1 MGTHAMMKLVLAVVQ
16 DIDAD
21 SAMKALTEGGF
32 RVTRMAS
39 TGGFFRQGNSTIFCA
54 TEEND
59 VDKVVEI
66 LKVTCQ
72 KRTRLHPVH
81 LDPTEPI
88 AMGVAY
94 TEIPIG
100 GATVFVLDV
109 ARFEQI

>member
-1 MGTHAMMKLVLAVVQ
+1 MKLVLAVVQ

-21 SAMKALTEGGF
+21 AAMKSLTEAGL
-32 RVTRMAS
+32 RVTRIAT
-39 TGGFFRQGNSTIFCA
+39 TGGFFRQGNSTLFCA
-54 TEEND
+54 TQDDEVE
-59 VDKVVEI
+59 KVI
-66 LKVTCQ
+66 NLLKATCQ

-100 GATVFVLDV
+100 GATVFVFDV

>member
-1 MGTHAMMKLVLAVVQ
+1 MMKLVLAVVQ

-21 SAMKALTEGGF
+21 AAMKALTEGGF

-39 TGGFFRQGNSTIFCA
+39 TGGFFRQGNSTIFCV
-54 TEEND
+54 TMEEE
-59 VDKVVEI
+59 VDQVIEI
-66 LKVTCQ
+66 LKVTCRQ
-72 KRTRLHPVH
+72 RTRLHPVH

-100 GATVFVLDV
+100 GATVFVVDV
-109 ARFEQI
+109 ARFVQI

>member
-1 MGTHAMMKLVLAVVQ
+1 MKLVLAVVQ
-16 DIDAD
+16 DIDSDA
-21 SAMKALTEGGF
+21 AMKSLTEAGF
-32 RVTRMAS
+32 RVTRIAT

-54 TEEND
+54 TKDDE
-59 VDKVVEI
+59 VDKVI
-66 LKVTCQ
+66 TLLKATCQ

-100 GATVFVLDV
+100 GATVFVIDV

>member
-1 MGTHAMMKLVLAVVQ
+1 MKLVLAIVQ

-21 SAMKALTEGGF
+21 ATIRALTDQGF
-32 RVTRMAS
+32 RVTRTAS
-39 TGGFFRQGNSTIFCA
+39 TGGFFRQGNTTLFCA
-54 TEEND
+54 TED
-59 VDKVVEI
+59 DKVEVVI
-66 LKVTCQ
+66 GVLRTTCQ
-72 KRTRLHPVH
+72 RRTRLHPVH

-94 TEIPIG
+94 TEVAIG

>member
-1 MGTHAMMKLVLAVVQ
+1 MKLVLAVVQ

-21 SAMKALTEGGF
+21 AAMKSLTEAGF
-32 RVTRMAS
+32 RVTRIAT
-39 TGGFFRQGNSTIFCA
+39 TGGFFRQGNSTLFCA
-54 TEEND
+54 TQND
-59 VDKVVEI
+59 GVDQVI
-66 LKVTCQ
+66 TLLKATCQ

-100 GATVFVLDV
+100 GATVFVFDV

>member
-1 MGTHAMMKLVLAVVQ
+1 MKLVLAVVQ

-21 SAMKALTEGGF
+21 AALKALTEAGF
-32 RVTRMAS
+32 RVTRVAS
-39 TGGFFRQGNSTIFCA
+39 TGGFFRQGNSTLFCA
-54 TEEND
+54 TKDED
-59 VDKVVEI
+59 VEKVIGI
-66 LKVTCQ
+66 LQHTCQ
-72 KRTRLHPVH
+72 RRTRLHPVH

-94 TEIPIG
+94 TEVPIG